1 MEPFMSKRTK
11 RAPAGPRP
19 IPETIS
25 HEDNLGLTPAQWRRR
40 NGMSRSEW
48 HRRRKR
54 IANGE
59 DPGLLP
65 ERVRVSAQ
73 REIIT
78 LKAEAAWRAANVITA
93 EVA

>member
-1 MEPFMSKRTK
+1 MPKTK
-11 RAPAGPRP
+11 RAGTHV
-19 IPETIS
+19 PEPEAIS
-25 HEDNLGLTPAQWRRR
+25 HADNAGLTPAQWRER

-48 HRRRKR
+48 HRRRRR

-65 ERVRVSAQ
+65 ERIRVSAQ

-78 LKAEAAWRAANVITA
+78 LKAEAKWRAEHVISPEA
-93 EVA
+93 A